1 LRHEPPLARGRDLA
15 DFSFVDS
22 DERRS
27 KALVNRNLTEAT
39 MAEEQKA
46 PVKKDGGALTSSD
59 LWDWR
64 PFEALRRQLDRF
76 FDEAPLQRRSG
87 DLEPF
92 ERFMGWQGTPPVDFV
107 ERDNEYEVT
116 AELPGLD
123 QKDVEV
129 KIANNA
135 LVIHGEKKMEREQKD
150 EGMFFSERRY
160 GSFKRSFRLP
170 DNVDVDK
177 IAASFEKGVLKVT
190 LPKSAQA
197 TTGEKKVQIAV
208 K

>member
-1 LRHEPPLARGRDLA
+1 
-15 DFSFVDS
+15 
-22 DERRS
+22 
-27 KALVNRNLTEAT
+27 
-39 MAEEQKA
+39 MAQEQT
-46 PVKKDGGALTSSD
+46 PEKKDGGALVSPD

-76 FDEAPLQRRSG
+76 FDEAPLQKRSG
-87 DLEPF
+87 EMEPF

-107 ERDNEYEVT
+107 ERDGEYEVT

-129 KIANNA
+129 KVAGGA
-135 LVIHGEKKMEREQKD
+135 LVLHGEKKMEREENK

-160 GSFKRSFRLP
+160 GSFRRSFRLP
-170 DNVDVDK
+170 ENVDVDG
-177 IAASFEKGVLKVT
+177 IAAHFEKGVLKVT

-197 TTGEKKVQIAV
+197 KTEEKKIDIAV

>member
-1 LRHEPPLARGRDLA
+1 
-15 DFSFVDS
+15 
-22 DERRS
+22 
-27 KALVNRNLTEAT
+27 
-39 MAEEQKA
+39 MAQEQKA
-46 PVKKDGGALTSSD
+46 PEKKDGGALVGPD

-76 FDEAPLQRRSG
+76 FDEAPLQRRTG
-87 DLEPF
+87 EMEPF
-92 ERFMGWQGTPPVDFV
+92 NFMGWQGTPPVDFV
-107 ERDNEYEVT
+107 ERDNDYEVT

-129 KIANNA
+129 TLSNGA
-135 LVIHGEKKMEREQKD
+135 LVIHGEKKMEREEKN

-170 DNVDVDK
+170 ENVDVDK
-177 IAASFEKGVLKVT
+177 IAASFDKGVLKVT
-190 LPKSAQA
+190 LPKSGH
-197 TTGEKKVQIAV
+197 TKSEEKKIEIAT

>member
-1 LRHEPPLARGRDLA
+1 
-15 DFSFVDS
+15 
-22 DERRS
+22 
-27 KALVNRNLTEAT
+27 
-39 MAEEQKA
+39 MAEEKT
-46 PVKKDGGALTSSD
+46 PVQKDGGGALVSPD

-76 FDEAPLQRRSG
+76 FDEAPVQRRSG
-87 DLEPF
+87 DFEPF

-123 QKDVEV
+123 PQNVEV
-129 KIANNA
+129 KIANGA
-135 LVIHGEKKMEREQKD
+135 LVIQGEKKMEREENK

-170 DNVDVDK
+170 ENVDVDK
-177 IAASFEKGVLKVT
+177 VAAHFEKGVLEVT
-190 LPKSAQA
+190 LPKSTQA
-197 TTGEKKVQIAV
+197 TTEEKKIDIAV

>member
-1 LRHEPPLARGRDLA
+1 
-15 DFSFVDS
+15 
-22 DERRS
+22 
-27 KALVNRNLTEAT
+27 
-39 MAEEQKA
+39 MAEQQIT
-46 PVKKDGGALTSSD
+46 PTKKDASGVPGD

-76 FDEAPLQRRSG
+76 FDEAPLQKRSG

-92 ERFMGWQGTPPVDFV
+92 ERFMGWQGAPPVDFL

-129 KIANNA
+129 KIQNGA
-135 LVIHGEKKMEREQKD
+135 LVITGEKKMEREEKE

-160 GSFKRSFRLP
+160 GSFRRSFRLP
-170 DNVDVDK
+170 ENVEADK
-177 IAASFEKGVLKVT
+177 VQAVFEKGVLKVS

-197 TTGEKKVQIAV
+197 PAEEKKIDIAV

>member
-1 LRHEPPLARGRDLA
+1 
-15 DFSFVDS
+15 
-22 DERRS
+22 
-27 KALVNRNLTEAT
+27 
-39 MAEEQKA
+39 MAQEQQNTPA
-46 PVKKDGGALTSSD
+46 KKDAGAGVSPD

-76 FDEAPLQRRSG
+76 FDEAPLQKRSG
-87 DLEPF
+87 GTEAFDRL
-92 ERFMGWQGTPPVDFV
+92 MGWQGTPPVDFV
-107 ERDNEYEVT
+107 ERDTDYEVT

-129 KIANNA
+129 KLSNGA
-135 LVIHGEKKMEREQKD
+135 LIIHGEKKMEREEKS

-170 DNVDVDK
+170 ENVDVDK
-177 IAASFEKGVLKVT
+177 IAASFDKGVLKVT
-190 LPKSAQA
+190 LPKSAQ
-197 TTGEKKVQIAV
+197 TESEEKKIEIG

>member
-1 LRHEPPLARGRDLA
+1 
-15 DFSFVDS
+15 
-22 DERRS
+22 
-27 KALVNRNLTEAT
+27 
-39 MAEEQKA
+39 MAQEQNA
-46 PVKKDGGALTSSD
+46 PVKKDGGALISPD

-76 FDEAPLQRRSG
+76 FDEAPLQKRSG
-87 DLEPF
+87 DMEPF
-92 ERFMGWQGTPPVDFV
+92 GFMGWQGTPPVDFV

-129 KIANNA
+129 KIANGA
-135 LVIHGEKKMEREQKD
+135 LVIGGEKKMEREEKN

-160 GSFKRSFRLP
+160 GSFRRSFRLP
-170 DNVDVDK
+170 ENVDVDK
-177 IAASFEKGVLKVT
+177 VSATFDKGVLKVA

-197 TTGEKKVQIAV
+197 KSEEKKIEIAV

>member
-1 LRHEPPLARGRDLA
+1 
-15 DFSFVDS
+15 
-22 DERRS
+22 
-27 KALVNRNLTEAT
+27 
-39 MAEEQKA
+39 MAQEQTPA
-46 PVKKDGGALTSSD
+46 KKDQAGEVIPSD

-76 FDEAPLQRRSG
+76 FDEAPLQKRSG

-107 ERDNEYEVT
+107 EHDDGYELS

-123 QKDVEV
+123 HKDVEV
-129 KIANNA
+129 KVANGA
-135 LVIHGEKKMEREQKD
+135 LVIHGEKKMEREETK
-150 EGMFFSERRY
+150 EGAFFSERRY

-170 DNVDVDK
+170 ENVDVDK
-177 IAASFEKGVLKVT
+177 IAADFQKGVLKVT
-190 LPKSAQA
+190 LPKTAQ
-197 TTGEKKVQIAV
+197 TKTEEKKIDIAV

>member
-1 LRHEPPLARGRDLA
+1 
-15 DFSFVDS
+15 
-22 DERRS
+22 
-27 KALVNRNLTEAT
+27 
-39 MAEEQKA
+39 MAEQQNTPA
-46 PVKKDGGALTSSD
+46 KKDAGVMIPAD

-76 FDEAPLQRRSG
+76 FDEAPLQKRSG
-87 DLEPF
+87 ELEPF
-92 ERFMGWQGTPPVDFV
+92 ERFMGWQGMPPVDFV
-107 ERDNEYEVT
+107 ERDQEFEVT

-129 KIANNA
+129 KVANGA
-135 LVIHGEKKMEREQKD
+135 LVIHGEKKMEREEKE

-170 DNVDVDK
+170 ENVDAEK
-177 IAASFEKGVLKVT
+177 IAATFEKGVLKVT
-190 LPKSAQA
+190 MPKTAQA
-197 TTGEKKVQIAV
+197 KSQEKKIDIAV

>member
-1 LRHEPPLARGRDLA
+1 MTEERTPAKRDG
-15 DFSFVDS
+15 
-22 DERRS
+22 
-27 KALVNRNLTEAT
+27 
-39 MAEEQKA
+39 
-46 PVKKDGGALTSSD
+46 GGALVPPD
-59 LWDWR
+59 IWDWR

-76 FDEAPLQRRSG
+76 FDEAPVQRRSG
-87 DLEPF
+87 DFEPF

-129 KIANNA
+129 KVANGA
-135 LVIHGEKKMEREQKD
+135 LVVHGEKKMEREENK

-170 DNVDVDK
+170 ENADIDK
-177 IAASFEKGVLKVT
+177 IAAHFEKGVLKIT
-190 LPKSAQA
+190 LPKTAQ
-197 TTGEKKVQIAV
+197 TVTQEKKIDIAV

>member
-1 LRHEPPLARGRDLA
+1 MISVGDISVGDGQQECP
-15 DFSFVDS
+15 V
-22 DERRS
+22 S
-27 KALVNRNLTEAT
+27 KTEAK
-39 MAEEQKA
+39 MAQEQQNA
-46 PVKKDGGALTSSD
+46 PEKKDGGAVVSPD

-76 FDEAPLQRRSG
+76 FDEAPLQKRSG
-87 DLEPF
+87 EMETFDRLL
-92 ERFMGWQGTPPVDFV
+92 GLQGSPPVDFL
-107 ERDNEYEVT
+107 ERDNEFEVT

-129 KIANNA
+129 KVANGA
-135 LVIHGEKKMEREQKD
+135 LVIHGEKKMEREEKRQ
-150 EGMFFSERRY
+150 GMFFSERRY

-170 DNVDVDK
+170 ENVDVDR
-177 IAASFEKGVLKVT
+177 IGASFEKGVLKVT

-197 TTGEKKVQIAV
+197 TSEEKKIDIAV

>member
-1 LRHEPPLARGRDLA
+1 M
-15 DFSFVDS
+15 
-22 DERRS
+22 
-27 KALVNRNLTEAT
+27 TE
-39 MAEEQKA
+39 QQNA
-46 PVKKDGGALTSSD
+46 PVRKETSPVAGD

-76 FDEAPLQRRSG
+76 FDEAPLQKRSG
-87 DLEPF
+87 EFETF
-92 ERFMGWQGTPPVDFV
+92 ERFMGLQGTPPVDFV

-116 AELPGLD
+116 AELPGLN

-129 KIANNA
+129 KVANGA
-135 LVIHGEKKMEREQKD
+135 LVIHGEKKMEREEKE

-160 GSFKRSFRLP
+160 GSFKRSFRVP
-170 DNVDVDK
+170 ENVEPDK

-190 LPKSAQA
+190 LPKSAQLA
-197 TTGEKKVQIAV
+197 TTQEKKIDIAV

>member
-1 LRHEPPLARGRDLA
+1 MIFLGDGHEKCPQ
-15 DFSFVDS
+15 SFNNGGENGS
-22 DERRS
+22 GAAERP
-27 KALVNRNLTEAT
+27 E
-39 MAEEQKA
+39 
-46 PVKKDGGALTSSD
+46 KKDGGALTSPD

-76 FDEAPLQRRSG
+76 FDEAPLQKRSG
-87 DLEPF
+87 EMETFDRL
-92 ERFMGWQGTPPVDFV
+92 MGWQGSPPVDFL
-107 ERDNEYEVT
+107 ERDNEFEVT

-129 KIANNA
+129 KVANGA
-135 LVIHGEKKMEREQKD
+135 LVIHGEKKMEREEKR

-170 DNVDVDK
+170 ENVDVDR
-177 IAASFEKGVLKVT
+177 IAASFDKGVLKVT

-197 TTGEKKVQIAV
+197 TSEEKKIDIAV

>member
-1 LRHEPPLARGRDLA
+1 
-15 DFSFVDS
+15 
-22 DERRS
+22 
-27 KALVNRNLTEAT
+27 
-39 MAEEQKA
+39 MAQEQQNA
-46 PVKKDGGALTSSD
+46 PEKKDGGAVVSPD

-76 FDEAPLQRRSG
+76 FDEAPLRKRSG
-87 DLEPF
+87 EMETFDRLL
-92 ERFMGWQGTPPVDFV
+92 GLQGSPPVDFL
-107 ERDNEYEVT
+107 ERDNEFEVT

-129 KIANNA
+129 KVANGA
-135 LVIHGEKKMEREQKD
+135 LVIHGEKKMEREEKR

-170 DNVDVDK
+170 ENVDVDR
-177 IAASFEKGVLKVT
+177 IGASFEKGVLKVT

-197 TTGEKKVQIAV
+197 TSEEKKIDIAV

>member
-1 LRHEPPLARGRDLA
+1 M
-15 DFSFVDS
+15 
-22 DERRS
+22 
-27 KALVNRNLTEAT
+27 T
-39 MAEEQKA
+39 EEQKT
-46 PVKKDGGALTSSD
+46 PVKKEGGAAAPSD

-76 FDEAPLQRRSG
+76 FDEAPLQKRLG
-87 DLEPF
+87 EFEPF
-92 ERFMGWQGTPPVDFV
+92 DRLLSWQGTPPVDFV

-129 KIANNA
+129 KLANGA
-135 LVIHGEKKMEREQKD
+135 LVIKGEKKLEREEKK
-150 EGMFFSERRY
+150 EGAFYSERRY
-160 GSFKRSFRLP
+160 GAFERSFRLP
-170 DNVDVDK
+170 ENVDADK

-190 LPKSAQA
+190 LPKSAQ
-197 TTGEKKVQIAV
+197 TKTEEKKIDIAV